1 MSSSQ
6 IIQNKI
12 YVVVGKPWKGKTFFA
27 TFLASF
33 HRYIWANYEI
43 KLNWK
48 VCNNFI
54 KKIDDLEKI
63 IFKEQK
69 QMIVIDE
76 WGVNNNAR
84 RSSSDSNLLFGELA
98 MLSRKKNANVI
109 MISQLER
116 MSDVYYRELAECCFE
131 MNSWFVSSNKLM
143 FEYSVERNWKIEGSK
158 FVDLFHWSKLMWYEY
173 NTLESGKIEIK
184 QKGTDKVLD
193 LLW

>member
-1 MSSSQ
+1 MSNNQ

-12 YVVVGKPWKGKTFFA
+12 YIVVWKPGKGKTFFA

-54 KKIDDLEKI
+54 KKIDDLDKI
-63 IFKEQK
+63 KFQEQK

-131 MNSWFVSSNKLM
+131 MNSWFVSSDKLM
-143 FEYSVERNWKIEGSK
+143 FEYSVERNGKIEGSK
-158 FVDLFHWSKLMWYEY
+158 FVDLFAWSKKMGYEY

-184 QKGTDKVLD
+184 QKWSNKVLD
-193 LLW
+193 LLG